1 MNNLQSK
8 YSILFLSFIVATGFM
23 GCEDVI
29 DVDLDTADSTIVID
43 AEILW
48 QRGTDGSQQTISI
61 SRITDYYNQQVP
73 KVTGAAVFVEN
84 ENGDRFDFQDVG
96 YGVYQC
102 SEFKPK
108 LNENYKLSVIAEG
121 RLYTATETMKS
132 VPEIT
137 DVVQTIEQD
146 FSGEDVIEV
155 QFTYQDPEDET
166 NFYLTDFDT
175 NILFYPE
182 YEITDDDFTN
192 GNILKNEFSD
202 EDLKV
207 GDTIKI
213 THRGISEQFY
223 NYMNLILES
232 TSANPFATPPA
243 NIRGNILSEEGES
256 DFALGYF
263 RLSQSEEVIYIVN

>member
-1 MNNLQSK
+1 MNNFQSK
-8 YSILFLSFIVATGFM
+8 YLTLFLNFIILVSLSA
-23 GCEDVI
+23 CEDVI
-29 DVDLDTADSTIVID
+29 DVDLDTAESAIVID

-48 QRGTDGSQQTISI
+48 QRGSDGSRQTITI
-61 SRITDYYNQQVP
+61 SRITDYYNQEVP
-73 KVTGAAVFVEN
+73 KVTGAEVYVEN
-84 ENGDRFDFQDVG
+84 TNGDRFEFQDVG

-102 SEFKPK
+102 SDFIPE
-108 LNENYKLSVIAEG
+108 LNTDYTLLVVVEG
-121 RLYTATETMKS
+121 RRYTATETMKS
-132 VPEIT
+132 VPEII
-137 DVVQTIEQD
+137 DVVQTIEKD

-155 QFTYQDPEDET
+155 QFSYQDPEEET
-166 NFYLTDFDT
+166 NFYLSDFDT

-243 NIRGNILSEEGES
+243 NIRGNILSEDEEGNS
-256 DFALGYF
+256 ALGYF
-263 RLSQSEEVIYIVN
+263 RLSQSEELIHVIH